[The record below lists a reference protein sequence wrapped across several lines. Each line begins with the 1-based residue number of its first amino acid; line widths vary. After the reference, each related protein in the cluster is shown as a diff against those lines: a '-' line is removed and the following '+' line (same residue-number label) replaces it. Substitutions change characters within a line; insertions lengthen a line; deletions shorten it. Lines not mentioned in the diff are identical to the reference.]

1 MKPRFVESETLSK
14 AREMA
19 VRLDALE
26 KARAC
31 PKCDDGKL
39 DKMGNCMKMGCGG
52 PTKMQKASMSE
63 KDKYCMKNF
72 GKKYS
77 ECTAAQKAQ
86 CDKAHDKVEK
96 ASMADKD
103 KYCMKRFG
111 KKYSECT
118 EKQKAECDKAHG
130 KVEKAKDCPEC
141 GAKMEK
147 GGCLKAGCGAMVKA
161 VGEQMA
167 EKITNVNPHFM
178 TETGGQTRT
187 AYYSTRDRPIETED
201 AKPKRKKADKKVD
214 MEGLAGRMNPH
225 EGTGVDRED
234 SEGESLPL
242 RKAFTVLR
250 KSRDLRAAAAR
261 GAPTICRNCGATSA
275 SGCRVHN
282 GMDMFACPGFEPMI

>member
-1 MKPRFVESETLSK
+1 MKPRPVESEALTK

-19 VRLDALE
+19 VRLDTLE
-26 KARAC
+26 KARDC

-52 PTKMQKASMSE
+52 PTKMQ
-63 KDKYCMKNF
+63 
-72 GKKYS
+72 
-77 ECTAAQKAQ
+77 
-86 CDKAHDKVEK
+86 K

-147 GGCLKAGCGAMVKA
+147 GGCLKAGCGTMVKA
-161 VGEQMA
+161 EGEQMA

-214 MEGLAGRMNPH
+214 MEGLSGRMNPH

-234 SEGESLPL
+234 AEGESAPL
-242 RKAFTVLR
+242 K
-250 KSRDLRAAAAR
+250 KSRDLRAAAAA
-261 GAPTICRNCGATSA
+261 GMPIVCWCGGTPGE
-275 SGCRVHN
+275 GCVKHP
-282 GMDMFACPGFEPMI
+282 GMDIFACPDFQQLR

>member
-19 VRLDALE
+19 VRLDSLE
-26 KARAC
+26 KAREC

-39 DKMGNCMKMGCGG
+39 DKAGNCMKMGCGG
-52 PTKMQKASMSE
+52 PTKMQKA
-63 KDKYCMKNF
+63 K
-72 GKKYS
+72 G
-77 ECTAAQKAQ
+77 
-86 CDKAHDKVEK
+86 
-96 ASMADKD
+96 
-103 KYCMKRFG
+103 
-111 KKYSECT
+111 
-118 EKQKAECDKAHG
+118 
-130 KVEKAKDCPEC
+130 CPEC

-147 GGCLKAGCGAMVKA
+147 GACLKAGCATMAKA
-161 VGEQMA
+161 DDEQQK
-167 EKITNVNPHFM
+167 EKITNVNPHFL

-201 AKPKRKKADKKVD
+201 AKPKRKKDDKKVNI
-214 MEGLAGRMNPH
+214 EGLASRMNPH

-234 SEGESLPL
+234 SEGGPAPI
-242 RKAFTVLR
+242 K
-250 KSRDLRAAAAR
+250 KSRDLRAATTR

>member
-1 MKPRFVESETLSK
+1 MKPRPVESEVLTK

-19 VRLDALE
+19 VRLDTLE
-26 KARAC
+26 KARDC

-52 PTKMQKASMSE
+52 PTKMQKASMSG

-77 ECTAAQKAQ
+77 ECTEKQKAQ
-86 CDKAHDKVEK
+86 CDKAHNKVEK
-96 ASMADKD
+96 A
-103 KYCMKRFG
+103 
-111 KKYSECT
+111 E
-118 EKQKAECDKAHG
+118 
-130 KVEKAKDCPEC
+130 
-141 GAKMEK
+141 
-147 GGCLKAGCGAMVKA
+147 
-161 VGEQMA
+161 GEQMA

-214 MEGLAGRMNPH
+214 MEGLASRMNPH

-234 SEGESLPL
+234 AEGESAPL
-242 RKAFTVLR
+242 K
-250 KSRDLRAAAAR
+250 KSRDARAAAAA
-261 GAPTICRNCGATSA
+261 GMPVICKACGGTPST
-275 SGCRVHN
+275 GCGLHP
-282 GMDMFACPGFEPMI
+282 GMDIFACPQFEQLM